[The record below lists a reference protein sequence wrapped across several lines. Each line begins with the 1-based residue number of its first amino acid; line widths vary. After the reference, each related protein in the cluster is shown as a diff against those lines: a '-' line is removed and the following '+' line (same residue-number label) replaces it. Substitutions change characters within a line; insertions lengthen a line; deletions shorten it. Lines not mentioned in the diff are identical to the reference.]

1 MTKEEKEALKQE
13 QKREKNQAYISRLVD
28 KGAIKITAKNKNLLS
43 PRQLK
48 RYEEAKEEQNIVYL
62 KGKKLLEFDSETA
75 KQIKVGKLKAG
86 GARMRGGEDAVKE
99 LRQRIRSE
107 ANLHKRDP
115 KGPSDSS
122 PSGKAYSTEL
132 GISLPRRRPSP
143 PATAEQMRRM
153 ENKDYRKG
161 GMVIS
166 TVDNRRNKG

>member
-1 MTKEEKEALKQE
+1 MMTEKEKLKQE
-13 QKREKNQAYISRLVD
+13 KKREKNQARISRLVD
-28 KGAIKITAKNKNLLS
+28 KGAVKITAKNKKLLS
-43 PRQLK
+43 PSQLK
-48 RYEEAKEEQNIVYL
+48 RYEEAKQEQNIVYL
-62 KGKKLLEFDSETA
+62 KGKRLYEFDSETA
-75 KQIKVGKLKAG
+75 KQVKPVGILKAG
-86 GARMRGGEDAVKE
+86 GARIRGGEEAVKE
-99 LRQRIRSE
+99 LAREKRSK
-107 ANLHKRDP
+107 ANLYQRDP

-166 TVDNRRNKG
+166 TVDNRRNK